1 MDKSQQRLLWAFLIF
16 ILIIGGIW
24 QFYPLETAQG
34 RLNSLPLNGPNFQGQ
49 EIELTSDEKKFF
61 DNINIVKRIYKIDDQ
76 YFFVTVLDGSRN
88 RHIVHDPYYCF
99 RGAGWTINAEKPYPL
114 DQGMANLIDISKGD
128 EHREAL
134 YWFSDGSKAYTAPM
148 EYWWQTTLR
157 RISLGHSGPEPILI
171 MIQPMTKQTVD
182 WPAITKQ
189 LAPLFEI

>member
-1 MDKSQQRLLWAFLIF
+1 MNKSQQYLLWIFLLLVI
-16 ILIIGGIW
+16 IIGSIW
-24 QFYPLETAQG
+24 QFYPLESAQG
-34 RLNSLPLNGPNFQGQ
+34 RLNSLPLNGANFLGQ

-99 RGAGWTINAEKPYPL
+99 RGAGWTINGERPFPL

-134 YWFSDGSKAYTAPM
+134 YWFSDGTTAYTTPM
-148 EYWWQTTLR
+148 RYWWQTTLR
-157 RISLGHSGPEPILI
+157 RVSLGSSGPEPILI
-171 MIQPMTKQTVD
+171 MVQPMSKQTVD
-182 WPAITKQ
+182 WPMVVKQ